1 MVYRHPSIDVTDFNT
16 NYLNGMLERILKEEK
31 NTFLLGDFNIILLNY
46 NDHRHTNDLCDSFA
60 LTSPLLYVL
69 QVT

>member
-1 MVYRHPSIDVTDFNT
+1 
-16 NYLNGMLERILKEEK
+16 MLERILKEEK
-31 NTFLLGDFNIILLNY
+31 NTFLLGDFNINLLNY
-46 NDHRHTNDLCDSFA
+46 NDHRHTNDLFDSLA